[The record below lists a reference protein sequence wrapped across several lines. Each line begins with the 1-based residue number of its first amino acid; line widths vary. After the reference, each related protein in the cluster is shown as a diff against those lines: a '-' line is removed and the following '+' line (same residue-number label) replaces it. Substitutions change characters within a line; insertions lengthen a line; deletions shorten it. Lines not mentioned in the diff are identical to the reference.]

1 MGDRQTELFIYKY
14 TEGSESRRIYKFNK
28 YGFLMFLACSAVSFL
43 GLLALIRCPRSQI
56 HSSYNG
62 SIGGIV
68 FFYLIWALV
77 SLVWG
82 VKFITYA
89 WIYSVVAMLVS
100 GLIIGYYFTEKT
112 SDDDVSDKS
121 NIV

>member
-28 YGFLMFLACSAVSFL
+28 YGFLMFL

-89 WIYSVVAMLVS
+89 WIYSVVAML
-100 GLIIGYYFTEKT
+100 GEQYYHLM
-112 SDDDVSDKS
+112 SH
-121 NIV
+121 NIML